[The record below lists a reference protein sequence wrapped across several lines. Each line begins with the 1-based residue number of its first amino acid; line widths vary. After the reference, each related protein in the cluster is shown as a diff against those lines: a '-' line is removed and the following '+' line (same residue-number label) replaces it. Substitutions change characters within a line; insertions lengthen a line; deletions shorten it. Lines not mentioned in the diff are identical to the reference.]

1 MKYITYD
8 SRMIGQPEPLGPQ
21 GLPVPTGSDAAQ
33 NNRIVPDMTAIR
45 TAMQA
50 MGDDPKYDI
59 LELAERTGLSVEKVQ
74 DYWTWLGIPIKHLD
88 GPLFTD
94 FDVEALSDLNK
105 IVQSEQLEDATIASL
120 VRSVGHNAARMAYWQ
135 FESLVENTTQR
146 LKIDDAAARRIV
158 VQRFPQIA
166 KEMDKQAKHAYLVAA
181 TRVIQENSEPELV
194 PTRPKRN
201 NDNLPAPRVVGFA
214 DIVGFTKRTASMEP
228 GRLTAYIRDYEAR
241 TRDIVIGGG
250 GRVVKMIGDAVLFL
264 ADSLESGVTIA
275 LALAEPK
282 SNANAETPMRVGMV
296 WGQVVQRFGD
306 VFGSRVNLA
315 ARLTDIAAPNTL
327 YVDPSTAAL
336 LVGHKEYQLSVMPE
350 AQIQGLGSMRPVKV
364 SSISPPD
371 AVDEAI
377 ISTGAPI
384 AENTLPNAAP
394 TAAQS

>member
-1 MKYITYD
+1 
-8 SRMIGQPEPLGPQ
+8 MIGQPEPLGPQ